1 MNTSSMTPVGHE
13 EVFAIEE
20 NTIVFHN
27 LTDVSTATTGVVAR
41 PLVLPATPFR
51 QPNEPGSLRR
61 SSSLEEVC
69 LRAQQAAI
77 RTLGL
82 FDQE

>member
-1 MNTSSMTPVGHE
+1 MTTSSMTPVGHE
-13 EVFAIEE
+13 KVFAIEG

-27 LTDVSTATTGVVAR
+27 LTDVGTATGVAAH
-41 PLVLPATPFR
+41 PLVLPAAPFR

-61 SSSLEEVC
+61 PSSLEEVC

-82 FDQE
+82 FERD

>member
-1 MNTSSMTPVGHE
+1 MATSSMTPVGHE
-13 EVFAIEE
+13 EVFAIEG

-27 LTDVSTATTGVVAR
+27 LTDVGTATGVAAH
-41 PLVLPATPFR
+41 PLVLPAAPFR

-61 SSSLEEVC
+61 PSSLEEVC

-77 RTLGL
+77 QTLGL
-82 FDQE
+82 FEQD